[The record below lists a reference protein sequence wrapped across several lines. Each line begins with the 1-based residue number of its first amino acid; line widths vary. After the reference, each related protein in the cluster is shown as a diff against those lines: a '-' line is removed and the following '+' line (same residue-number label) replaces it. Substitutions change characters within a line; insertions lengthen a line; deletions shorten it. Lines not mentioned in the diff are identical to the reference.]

1 MAIYIGNLALIWFY
15 SIIYNLISHTSS
27 NKKRL
32 KYIFI
37 SIATLQLILLLSL
50 RHSTIGIDVPGY
62 VSFFKR
68 SILSS
73 TIDHRFE
80 LGYKALNNII
90 GILTNNEQI
99 FLTIVAILSIA
110 PVGRFIY
117 KYSKMPFLSF
127 TIYIA
132 FNYYAFTFSGLRQ
145 AISYAIIFISYDY
158 IKDRKLMKFLIC
170 VVCASL
176 FHKSALIFLPAYFIY
191 RIKINKIVVVS
202 IIALDLVIFI
212 FRKPIFSFILNYFY
226 QGFSIVESS
235 SYTWMTF
242 CVLIVFL
249 GSFVYKNVIKISTD
263 NSGLYMFLLTGV
275 SLMIFSS
282 VGNNVMRIA
291 DYYYIFVIIFIPEAL
306 TAVKDK
312 KLALVVGYLV
322 IIGLIIIYLWF
333 LKGSPY
339 GIVPYRF
346 FWQ

>member
-1 MAIYIGNLALIWFY
+1 MTIYLVNLSLIWIY
-15 SIIYNLISHTSS
+15 SIMYNSLLHTSS

-170 VVCASL
+170 VLCASL
-176 FHKSALIFLPAYFIY
+176 FHKSALIFLPAYYIY
-191 RIKINKIVVVS
+191 RIRINKIVISSLIVV
-202 IIALDLVIFI
+202 DLAVYI
-212 FRKPIFSFILNYFY
+212 FRRPIFAFLINNFY
-226 QGFSIVESS
+226 QSFSIVETS
-235 SYTWMTF
+235 SYTWMAF
-242 CVLIVFL
+242 CALIVLL
-249 GSFVYKNVIKISTD
+249 GSFVYKSMINISDD
-263 NSGLYMFLLTGV
+263 NSGLYMFLLIGI
-275 SLMIFSS
+275 SLMIFAS
-282 VGNNVMRIA
+282 VGNNIMRIA
-291 DYYYIFVIIFIPEAL
+291 DYYFMFVIIFIPEAL
-306 TAVKDK
+306 IALKDK
-312 KLALVVGYLV
+312 KLALVVAYLIV
-322 IIGLIIIYLWF
+322 VGLMVIYLWF
-333 LKGSPY
+333 LNGSPF
-339 GIVPYRF
+339 GIVPYKF

>member
-145 AISYAIIFISYDY
+145 AISFAIIFISYDY

-191 RIKINKIVVVS
+191 RIKINKIVIGS
-202 IIALDLVIFI
+202 LIALDLVIFI
-212 FRKPIFSFILNYFY
+212 FRKSIFTFFINNFY
-226 QGFSIVESS
+226 QSFSIVESS
-235 SYTWMTF
+235 SYTWMAF
-242 CVLIVFL
+242 CALIVL
-249 GSFVYKNVIKISTD
+249 MGSFVYKSMINISDD
-263 NSGLYMFLLTGV
+263 NSGLYMFLLIGI
-275 SLMIFSS
+275 SLMIFAS

-291 DYYYIFVIIFIPEAL
+291 DYYYMFVIIFIPEAL